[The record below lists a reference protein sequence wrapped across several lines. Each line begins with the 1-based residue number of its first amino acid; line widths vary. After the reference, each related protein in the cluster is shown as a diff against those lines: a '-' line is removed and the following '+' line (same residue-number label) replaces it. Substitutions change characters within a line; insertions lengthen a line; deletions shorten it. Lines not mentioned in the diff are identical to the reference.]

1 MINLQFHLYTCT
13 EYLRP
18 RYPCYV
24 LMVIGPQ
31 LQLFLAIVVFGISY
45 TEEISAEL
53 AKRKMRRLDPD
64 LDAIGA

>member
-1 MINLQFHLYTCT
+1 M
-13 EYLRP
+13 
-18 RYPCYV
+18 